1 MSKNKNQIILV
12 ICGLIMVGV
21 IIYTIVAGN
30 NFLPT
35 ENVWNKNDDNSS
47 NEAKEY
53 NKTYDD
59 SKSEGMSFGDSEEV
73 KKDQGISIG
82 DEFQITDLIYKIN
95 SVERTKEKKVYSMPP
110 PDLPFNT
117 VDENGKIVEEDF
129 LSVDENGTIL
139 NAYSYLVVN
148 LTIKNTRDRINIKPL
163 NSISL
168 EVYDDKDKSID
179 GSLPFLNDR
188 EVDQE
193 GKKDYF
199 LYEFRPQEE
208 REVTLVYIIK
218 DKYLDYNNLKLRIEN
233 IGVVE
238 EDFKESDRIKYIKI
252 KY

>member
-1 MSKNKNQIILV
+1 
-12 ICGLIMVGV
+12 MVGA

-30 NFLPT
+30 NFLPA
-35 ENVWNKNDDNSS
+35 ENVWNKNDNNSS
-47 NEAKEY
+47 NEASEY
-53 NKTYDD
+53 NKTNDD
-59 SKSEGMSFGDSEEV
+59 SELEGMSFGDSEDV

-82 DEFQITDLIYKIN
+82 DEFQINDIIYKIN

-110 PDLPFNT
+110 HERPFYT
-117 VDENGKIVEEDF
+117 SDENGKTLDVDF

-163 NSISL
+163 NSIIV
-168 EVYDDKDKSID
+168 EIYDDKDKSIH
-179 GSLPFLNDR
+179 GSSPDLNDR

-199 LYEFRPQEE
+199 LYEFQPQEE
-208 REVTLVYIIK
+208 REVTLVYIIE

-233 IGVVE
+233 IGPGNE
-238 EDFKESDRIKYIKI
+238 EFKDSNRVKYIKI